1 MIIGFYYLH
10 INGDLIFKHN
20 LPGTAA
26 DIRESNFAIMLW
38 PIDVEDR
45 ENAWRILV
53 EALACGAKLNRVQ
66 ELAAK
71 WHCDDNDAQFY
82 AHRVGALLFLDGNR
96 WCATKG
102 SFVNLQESPAGFGIT
117 ALEAMA
123 ELCKAL
129 GYKPQK
135 MWGATFVDLLK

>member
-1 MIIGFYYLH
+1 
-10 INGDLIFKHN
+10 
-20 LPGTAA
+20 
-26 DIRESNFAIMLW
+26 
-38 PIDVEDR
+38 
-45 ENAWRILV
+45 
-53 EALACGAKLNRVQ
+53 VQ

-71 WHCDDNDAQFY
+71 WHCDNDDAQIY
-82 AHRVGALLFLDGNR
+82 AGRIGVHLSLDGNR

-135 MWGATFVDLLK
+135 TWGATFVDLLK